1 MPDFAVDCIL
11 LGFALWYL
19 HAVVQLTLIAFMTQV
34 EEILLTATMWHATVN
49 LCKGK
54 VDHAAQESVG
64 GCSSLSVPGLEP
76 VGGEPPMS
84 DVWPVRRQIYGKLPS
99 CQRHSPPIDWYQ
111 IILLVDRGTYR
122 RLSLQLW

>member
-54 VDHAAQESVG
+54 VDHAAQESV
-64 GCSSLSVPGLEP
+64 L
-76 VGGEPPMS
+76 
-84 DVWPVRRQIYGKLPS
+84 
-99 CQRHSPPIDWYQ
+99 
-111 IILLVDRGTYR
+111 
-122 RLSLQLW
+122 